1 MNTTEKI
8 SERERGIRRQEDDFL
23 YNRYVMLQWEYFF
36 SFAISGV
43 LLLKYFGCL
52 GWCTGIAWISIS
64 NVIAMLLV
72 RIDVTVNIGRLIEAE
87 KHKNEFMI
95 SSLN

>member
-1 MNTTEKI
+1 MNTIEKM
-8 SERERGIRRQEDDFL
+8 SERGRSIRRKEDDFL
-23 YNRYVMLQWEYFF
+23 YNRFVMLQWEYFF
-36 SFAISGV
+36 SFAISG
-43 LLLKYFGCL
+43 LLLLSYFGYLSWTC
-52 GWCTGIAWISIS
+52 GIAWIFIS

-72 RIDVTVNIGRLIEAE
+72 RIDVTVNIGRLIESE